1 MSETNDLPVPI
12 HVGDELPVVQSKLEE
27 SQGWVIKTFRKHQL
41 KAVSAWMDATLGE
54 GRGRKNV
61 IPQVLLD
68 TNPIDHRQSL
78 QEQVFPSPRAIHE
91 DLLEINSLKFL
102 LQAGLGMGKTTYLKG
117 YQEQRLKG
125 IAHPVYPLPL
135 YFHLGDLPART
146 GFAKFYESIYQEILQ
161 VVLLEQEE
169 VDGLELD
176 EDLLL
181 GTIEMIF
188 RTGKIQFLLDGLDEL
203 DPEDRFH
210 VYFETF
216 VDDNA
221 FNSSFVVLATR
232 KFHLGPLAA
241 DTVVKKGQDSAFQM
255 EVQEVDEKDRNFF
268 LGDASKNNVLKTIF
282 ANFPELRN
290 TPLLLK
296 MIHTLEAN
304 ELLEGVEKRGDIYAA
319 YFDHM
324 LAQFQEADQENNPEN
339 PVQWLMKVS
348 FDLIQKEQAQ
358 RFQDVELG
366 FSKEILRD
374 SKEALIIL
382 NEKGEEVSFA
392 DGLDCVF
399 QQTAMRFEYRHPSLQ
414 EFFAARYLAAHPNWQ
429 ELVHEHC
436 RQEPW
441 EEVIRFLAGMVPGD
455 ELFEILLEEGAV
467 FLAGNCLWETR
478 DLSKEKSLLVNHLLK
493 YQCKESLPQF
503 SKCRLVQTR
512 DVIEAVDREVLLQR
526 IADILKRHK
535 RDSRIL
541 FATLEL
547 LVSLYDM
554 DLHALVDTQD
564 FEPLQNIKELTDFL
578 AESRDPEQVKP
589 SLIKRWSEMV
599 TVPAGKFIYQDEKD
613 EEDQINLKE
622 YSIMKFPVT
631 NILYRTFDPNHR
643 HRFSKYSNE
652 EDQPVIGINYF
663 EALVFCIWLGKRLPI
678 EKEWEKAARGTDGR
692 DYPWGEAFGYQ
703 NGYNNTCDYV
713 MGRTNVVD
721 EFEQGI
727 SPYGCFDMA
736 GNVWEWCVQHYA
748 SKHSTQRIVRG
759 GSWLNYLVHS
769 KCKFR
774 NSFDPSERHLAVG
787 FRCVSGPQFTE
798 IEEEDDEDD

>member
-12 HVGDELPVVQSKLEE
+12 PAGDELPVVQTRLEE
-27 SQGWVIKTFRKHQL
+27 SQDWVIETFRKHQL
-41 KAVSAWMDATLGE
+41 KVVSAWLDATLGE

-68 TNPIDHRQSL
+68 TNPIHHRQSL

-91 DLLEINSLKFL
+91 DLLEIDSLKFML
-102 LQAGLGMGKTTYLKG
+102 HAGLGMGKTTYLKG
-117 YQEQRLKG
+117 YQEQRLREA
-125 IAHPVYPLPL
+125 AHPVYPLPL
-135 YFHLGDLPART
+135 YFHLGNLPAGT
-146 GFAKFYESIYQEILQ
+146 GFSQFYPSIYREILR
-161 VVLLEQEE
+161 VVLQELEGVE
-169 VDGLELD
+169 GLELD

-181 GTIEMIF
+181 RTIELIF
-188 RTGKIQFLLDGLDEL
+188 KTGKIQFLLDGLDEL

-241 DTVVKKGQDSAFQM
+241 ESVVRKGQDSAFQM
-255 EVQEVDEKDRNFF
+255 EIQEVDGKDRDFF
-268 LGDASKNNVLKTIF
+268 LGDANKNNTLKAIF
-282 ANFPELRN
+282 TNFPELKN

-296 MIHTLEAN
+296 MIDTLEEN
-304 ELLEGVEKRGDIYAA
+304 DLFEEVKTREDIYSAW
-319 YFDHM
+319 FDLM
-324 LAQFQEADQENNPEN
+324 LARSTEENQDDDSGN
-339 PVQWLMKVS
+339 PVEWLMKTS
-348 FDLIQKEQAQ
+348 FDLIEKGQAQ

-366 FSKEILRD
+366 FSKELLRND
-374 SKEALIIL
+374 EQALKIL
-382 NEKGEEVSFA
+382 NAKDEEVRFPEEL
-392 DGLDCVF
+392 GCVF
-399 QQTAMRFEYRHPSLQ
+399 QQTATRFEYRHPSFQ
-414 EFFAARYLAAHPNWQ
+414 EFFAARHLALLPDWQ
-429 ELVHEHC
+429 ALVHAHC

-467 FLAGNCLWETR
+467 FLAGNCLGETKG
-478 DLSKEKSLLVNHLLK
+478 LSLEKSLLTNHLLK
-493 YQCKESLPQF
+493 YQCKETLPQF

-526 IADILKRHK
+526 IVDILKPHK
-535 RDSRIL
+535 RDGRIL

-547 LVSLYDM
+547 LASLYGL

-564 FEPLQNIKELTDFL
+564 FEPLRKIKELEAFL
-578 AESRDPEQVKP
+578 AESSDPEQVKL

-613 EEDQINLKE
+613 EEDRIELLE
-622 YSIMKFPVT
+622 YAMMKYPVT
-631 NILYRTFDPNHR
+631 NALYREFDRNHR
-643 HRFSKYSNE
+643 HRFPVYSSE
-652 EDQPVIGINYF
+652 DDQPVIGVNYY
-663 EALVFCIWLGKRLPI
+663 EALVFSIWLGKRLPL

-713 MGRTNVVD
+713 LGRTNAVE

-736 GNVWEWCVQHYA
+736 GNVWEWCVQLYA

-759 GSWLNYLVHS
+759 GSWINYLVHS

-787 FRCVSGPQFTE
+787 FRCVSGPRFTE
-798 IEEEDDEDD
+798 IEAEADDDD